1 MWAKLKDSPQWTRN
15 LLWQI
20 PLLGVVLLLGSQVQK
35 MFDNSIDKMM
45 PEAASFTSTHNQ
57 KPSGYSALMEL
68 AQRVGMRTQQWGL
81 PYRDLSKEHGS
92 LVLVSPS
99 HPLKDFEI
107 DQLLRWVESGNNLI
121 YLDQFKYGN
130 GEHLLEKLGVKLEVL
145 RDAAD
150 DDIVID
156 KVPALAESAH
166 VKRLVLSSDTRLKGG
181 KIIAEDKDGAFLL
194 QLPEGKGRVLLG
206 TTPNMCANRRIA
218 DTGQWGN
225 FQFMVNWL
233 KASGGDVIFD
243 ERVHGYAVSQSLFH
257 AIAETPVGLFCAQLC
272 LLFFVALLSLNQRFG
287 RMHVVHEAR
296 KIASSEFIDG
306 MARTYLKARAYDA
319 AFQIL
324 YISFRHRLCKAV
336 SLPPDEPAESLALAW
351 SSSAPVNNHDALNFL
366 KKADALAGRQKIA
379 VEELVEA
386 VTECDRLYQISKS
399 SIALKTRRIGG

>member
-1 MWAKLKDSPQWTRN
+1 MWAKLQDSPKWVRN
-15 LLWQI
+15 LFWQI
-20 PLLGVVLLLGSQVQK
+20 PLLSVVLLLGGHVQQL
-35 MFDNSIDKMM
+35 FDNSIDKMM

-68 AQRVGMRTQQWGL
+68 AQRVGMRTQQWGM
-81 PYRDLSKEHGS
+81 PYRDLKKEHGT

-107 DQLLRWVESGNNLI
+107 DQLLRWVEAGNNLI

-145 RDAAD
+145 QDAGD

-156 KVPALAESAH
+156 KVPAVDESAH

-181 KIIAEDKDGAFLL
+181 KAIADDKDGAFLL
-194 QLPEGKGRVLLG
+194 QLNEGKGRVLLG
-206 TTPNMCANRRIA
+206 TTPNLCANRRMA

-233 KASGGDVIFD
+233 KANGGDVIFD
-243 ERVHGYAVSQSLFH
+243 ERVHGYALSQSLFA
-257 AIAETPVGLFCAQLC
+257 AIAETPLGLVCVQLC
-272 LLFFVALLSLNQRFG
+272 LIFFVALLSLNQRFG
-287 RMHVVHEAR
+287 RMHVVRESR

-336 SLPPDEPAESLALAW
+336 SLPPDEAAESLAHAW
-351 SSSAPVNNHDALNFL
+351 SSSAPVSHDDALNFL

-379 VEELVEA
+379 EEELVEA
-386 VTECDRLYQISKS
+386 ITQCDRLYQTSRS
-399 SIALKTRRIGG
+399 SIALQTRRIGG